1 MPGSHTGTL
10 PGWQDGGKPAAR
22 GARLAGL
29 PSLIGLGAR
38 PRSCRRDTWEERGGR
53 LGPSFKAR
61 VCFPGAGGR
70 EPQKAARGPRPV
82 SVGSGQLREA
92 GQAWPGSGIPVGA
105 GRGGTVP
112 VPAVRP
118 ELPEELLLRWL
129 NPLAGKPG
137 TPRLSS
143 PRGCGGIPNGWSR
156 QPRDQAAPQ
165 NWVSADG
172 SRPPPPPQYR
182 GLHFHPKTRVP
193 QHIFTSLSVLPR
205 KSSWRG
211 AEQLPARWGG
221 SRQPLQPCSLPRDLD
236 AGVLGAGLLRLRG
249 RSPGCL
255 AEVYHVQV
263 GVGEVVVAGGSP
275 VGLDAGVLRLLAHLH
290 HPADGLPLSVEVQVR
305 VGQVVGVGFL
315 RETPRVPPLGGRA
328 RSPPCPPVPQPEV
341 PR

>member
-1 MPGSHTGTL
+1 MPGSRTGTL

-172 SRPPPPPQYR
+172 SRPPPPPSIAGSISIPKRGYR
-182 GLHFHPKTRVP
+182 STSSHRSRCFQENPPGEERSSSPRGGGVP
-193 QHIFTSLSVLPR
+193 
-205 KSSWRG
+205 
-211 AEQLPARWGG
+211 G
-221 SRQPLQPCSLPRDLD
+221 SRCSP
-236 AGVLGAGLLRLRG
+236 AHFLGIWT
-249 RSPGCL
+249 L
-255 AEVYHVQV
+255 AYSE
-263 GVGEVVVAGGSP
+263 
-275 VGLDAGVLRLLAHLH
+275 
-290 HPADGLPLSVEVQVR
+290 PASSG
-305 VGQVVGVGFL
+305 
-315 RETPRVPPLGGRA
+315 
-328 RSPPCPPVPQPEV
+328 
-341 PR
+341 

>member
-172 SRPPPPPQYR
+172 SRPPPPP
-182 GLHFHPKTRVP
+182 PV
-193 QHIFTSLSVLPR
+193 
-205 KSSWRG
+205 
-211 AEQLPARWGG
+211 
-221 SRQPLQPCSLPRDLD
+221 SRAPFPSQN
-236 AGVLGAGLLRLRG
+236 AGTA
-249 RSPGCL
+249 
-255 AEVYHVQV
+255 
-263 GVGEVVVAGGSP
+263 
-275 VGLDAGVLRLLAHLH
+275 AHLH
-290 HPADGLPLSVEVQVR
+290 IA
-305 VGQVVGVGFL
+305 
-315 RETPRVPPLGGRA
+315 LGASKKILLA
-328 RSPPCPPVPQPEV
+328 RSGAAPREVGGFPAAAAALLTSSGSGRWRTRSRPPQVEGPVAWV
-341 PR
+341 PC